1 MEFFVIEQEFFEY
14 INFFLYFKKYF
25 LYFYQGSVFEF
36 ENNFLVFGI
45 ELYKVVQIVQGLYRL
60 FKFFLGYRYGFSV
73 GQLIER
79 INKKVEVSEFD
90 IIEGNCEIR
99 FSIFQLVENLNTL
112 IIDIKILLL
121 VETDNISESKSSE
134 EVFDSIVMIIEGVLK
149 KERRWVFGIRNFC

>member
-1 MEFFVIEQEFFEY
+1 M
-14 INFFLYFKKYF
+14 
-25 LYFYQGSVFEF
+25 
-36 ENNFLVFGI
+36 
-45 ELYKVVQIVQGLYRL
+45 
-60 FKFFLGYRYGFSV
+60 
-73 GQLIER
+73 IER

-99 FSIFQLVENLNTL
+99 FSIFKLVENINTL

-121 VETDNISESKSSE
+121 VEIDNISESKSRE